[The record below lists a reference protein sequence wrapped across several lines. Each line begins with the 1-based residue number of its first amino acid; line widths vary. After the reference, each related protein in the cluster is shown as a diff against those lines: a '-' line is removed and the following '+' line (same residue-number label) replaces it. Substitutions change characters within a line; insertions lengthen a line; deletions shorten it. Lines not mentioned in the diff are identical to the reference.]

1 MRAVDYL
8 VSRPEVDPGRIGA
21 TGISGGG
28 IGTFWVAAADER
40 IKASAP
46 VSGMSDLTF
55 YAAEGGIGRHCD
67 CFFFPNRAR
76 WHWTTIAALIA
87 PRPLFFVNSD
97 NDVYFPMS
105 GNERV
110 ANRLARLYAL
120 FDAGDQVPA
129 MVSVGGHGYRT
140 DVRRAV
146 FEFFNRQFKGDG
158 RRVTDADAA
167 EAPRG
172 QFPINPR
179 DLRVFPTDADLP
191 KDQTNTKIDE
201 TFVARAR
208 PELPTAEK
216 FGTWKT
222 DLLDRLR
229 KSSFAAWPAKAPEA
243 VVPKLADQSQDGRET
258 TEDGIDVYWRW
269 LPGQDAGG
277 SPWLIVLNPGEELGR
292 VPAWAR
298 DLVGRGSA
306 LLLAPRGVGPG
317 AWTRDV
323 FPNTV
328 ERTFPLLGGTSDGGR
343 VWDVMTVARRHAR
356 QPAGWRA
363 AGQGRAGVVAAYAAL
378 YEPAITEVVAVNPPP
393 SHQPRLPGAEY
404 GPVLM
409 NVLRVLDVPD
419 ALGCMAPRRLVLVG
433 ATDAAFDRTA
443 ALYRLAGAAD
453 RLERR
458 PAAAAK

>member
-1 MRAVDYL
+1 
-8 VSRPEVDPGRIGA
+8 
-21 TGISGGG
+21 
-28 IGTFWVAAADER
+28 
-40 IKASAP
+40 
-46 VSGMSDLTF
+46 
-55 YAAEGGIGRHCD
+55 
-67 CFFFPNRAR
+67 
-76 WHWTTIAALIA
+76 
-87 PRPLFFVNSD
+87 
-97 NDVYFPMS
+97 MS

-110 ANRLARLYAL
+110 ANRLGRLYSL
-120 FDAGDQVPA
+120 FEAGDQAPA

-140 DVRRAV
+140 DIRRAV
-146 FEFFNRQFKGDG
+146 FEFFNRHFKGDG
-158 RRVTDADAA
+158 RRVRDADAA

-172 QFPINPR
+172 QFPITPR
-179 DLRVFPTDADLP
+179 ELRVFPTDADLP

-208 PELPTAEK
+208 PELPSPEA
-216 FGTWKT
+216 FGTWRT

-229 KSSFAAWPAKAPEA
+229 KASFAAWPAKAPEA
-243 VVPKLADQSQDGRET
+243 VVPKLGDQPQNGRET

-269 LPGQDAGG
+269 RPGKDAAGA
-277 SPWLIVLNPGEELGR
+277 PWLIVLNPGEELGQ

-306 LLLAPRGVGPG
+306 LILAPRGVGPG
-317 AWTRDV
+317 AWARDV

-328 ERTFPLLGGTSDGGR
+328 ERSFPLLGGTSDSGR
-343 VWDVMTVARRHAR
+343 VWDVLTVARRHAR
-356 QPAGWRA
+356 QAAGWRA
-363 AGQGRAGVVAAYAAL
+363 AGQGAAGLVAAYAAL

-393 SHQPRLPGAEY
+393 SHQPQSAGAEY

-419 ALGCMAPRRLVLVG
+419 ALGCVAPRRLVLLG

-458 PAAAAK
+458 PAAAGK